1 MSLEIFLLLLLIVS
15 IFTGL
20 FTEGIKKLMDEVN
33 KKYLSN
39 FLAGFVAVVL
49 SVLVDAGYIILTEAQ
64 INAKMAV
71 YLIALVLL
79 SWLASM
85 VGYDKVIQAIT
96 QEVQRGVDMGNVA
109 KIVVGVLAIGGTFF
123 ILLIREFGKFIDEVS
138 PYNWG
143 ESEVLKD
150 EYKR

>member
-20 FTEGIKKLMDEVN
+20 FTEGIKKLLYEVN
-33 KKYLSN
+33 KKYHSN

-49 SVLVDAGYIILTEAQ
+49 SVMVDSGYIILTESQ

-85 VGYDKVIQAIT
+85 VGYDKVIQAIA
-96 QEVQRGVDMGNVA
+96 QC
-109 KIVVGVLAIGGTFF
+109 K
-123 ILLIREFGKFIDEVS
+123 K
-138 PYNWG
+138 
-143 ESEVLKD
+143 
-150 EYKR
+150 YKEE

>member
-85 VGYDKVIQAIT
+85 VGYDKVIQA
-96 QEVQRGVDMGNVA
+96 MGLKCQCKPELCCIAYRDSIFRTESIQLA
-109 KIVVGVLAIGGTFF
+109 KSDFRTE
-123 ILLIREFGKFIDEVS
+123 RK
-138 PYNWG
+138 N
-143 ESEVLKD
+143 
-150 EYKR
+150 

>member
-20 FTEGIKKLMDEVN
+20 FTEGIKKLLDEVN
-33 KKYLSN
+33 KKYHSN

-49 SVLVDAGYIILTEAQ
+49 SVLVDAGYIILTESQ

-85 VGYDKVIQAIT
+85 VGYDKVIQAIAPCKKYKGDKYGEIYQKST
-96 QEVQRGVDMGNVA
+96 GGAWHN
-109 KIVVGVLAIGGTFF
+109 LAPPFSSG
-123 ILLIREFGKFIDEVS
+123 
-138 PYNWG
+138 Y
-143 ESEVLKD
+143 
-150 EYKR
+150 

>member
-85 VGYDKVIQAIT
+85 VGYDKVIQAIKRSRHGKCSKNRSGGACHRRHLFHS
-96 QEVQRGVDMGNVA
+96 VNQR
-109 KIVVGVLAIGGTFF
+109 IWEI
-123 ILLIREFGKFIDEVS
+123 
-138 PYNWG
+138 Y
-143 ESEVLKD
+143 
-150 EYKR
+150 